1 MEKERK
7 IKIFLALS
15 YLLIISLF
23 LWVFFNNYS
32 IENLTSYEFIKAN
45 REFILEIKKNNIYL
59 LSFSFLI
66 GTILWVLLLGFGSP
80 VCLLSGFI
88 FGKWLGTILAIFGLS
103 AGATFLYIFANFFLK
118 DFIKKKFSKRFIYL
132 NEKFK
137 KNEFIFFLIY
147 RFVGGI
153 PFFISN
159 ILPTLFNVKINNF
172 FLGSLI
178 GMAPQLFIMVSLGSG
193 LEKIIEKN
201 LSTPSLLEIL
211 GSSEIYIP
219 IIGFIILLFLGL
231 IFQKKFYKK

>member
-32 IENLTSYEFIKAN
+32 IEDLTSYEFIKAN
-45 REFILEIKKNNIYL
+45 RKFILEIKNNNIFL
-59 LSFSFLI
+59 ISFVFLI

-80 VCLLSGFI
+80 VALLSGFI
-88 FGKWLGTILAIFGLS
+88 FGKWLGTILAAFGLTI
-103 AGATFLYIFANFFLK
+103 GATFLYIFANFFLK
-118 DFIKKKFSKRFIYL
+118 DIIEKKFSKKFIHL

-137 KNEFIFFLIY
+137 KNELIFFLIY
-147 RFVGGI
+147 RFIGGI

-159 ILPTLFNVKINNF
+159 ILPTLFNVKIKNF
-172 FLGSLI
+172 FSGSII
-178 GMAPQLFIMVSLGSG
+178 GMTPQLFIMVSLGSG

-201 LSTPSLLEIL
+201 LNTPSLIEIL
-211 GSSEIYIP
+211 GSPEIYIP
-219 IIGFIILLFLGL
+219 IIGFIILLFLGI
-231 IFQKKFYKK
+231 IFQKIFFNN